1 MLQVVMCAV
10 WGGGKLGLAFYL
22 VETAHL
28 HIMPDRAESE
38 DFGLLK
44 RGGSGQSSAVDS
56 CSNENSLHVEDVIR

>member
-1 MLQVVMCAV
+1 MCAV

-44 RGGSGQSSAVDS
+44 RGGSRQNSAVDDHAVPMKIF
-56 CSNENSLHVEDVIR
+56 CTWKL

>member
-1 MLQVVMCAV
+1 MCAV

-44 RGGSGQSSAVDS
+44 RGGSGQSRWLFQWLF
-56 CSNENSLHVEDVIR
+56 SLRSSYI